1 MLTST
6 LFLFYWRLIKMTRI
20 FNVCKYVFAMICI
33 ACVVFMISVRNNSN
47 VTELWLISVSVF
59 VISIVLCLFCANR
72 HPLVRHIFAMIC
84 ILFVKFTL
92 EFRVNSSDGRYFV
105 KRFTTTGRDGLRH
118 INYNRIYHDGLRAY
132 DAMHKNE
139 VR

>member
-105 KRFTTTGRDGLRH
+105 KRFTTTGKDGLRH

-132 DAMHKNE
+132 DNMHKNE

>member
-1 MLTST
+1 
-6 LFLFYWRLIKMTRI
+6 MTRI
-20 FNVCKYVFAMICI
+20 FNICKYIFAMICI
-33 ACVVFMISVRNNSN
+33 ASVVFMITVYDNPN
-47 VTELWLISVSVF
+47 VTELWLIGVVVF
-59 VISIVLCLFCANR
+59 GISIALYLFCANR
-72 HPLVRHIFAMIC
+72 PPLVRHIFAMMCVI
-84 ILFVKFTL
+84 FVKSTL